1 MLIPRG
7 WAGETALSS
16 VDEPGCEGSCDW
28 GVGEGEL
35 WRRGE
40 GACAGGNAPG
50 TPAQTGSPCLG
61 WVSVF
66 LSLAL
71 GASPSGFP
79 AKLVGLFDFTVLR
92 QGLCGNLAIPS
103 ASVSLY
109 RPLGLCLIYAGFG
122 LGLPSWAAPN
132 LKDLLSFSV
141 DLPCVGLA
149 ISFSPPSVKLSPA
162 SHSPHLL

>member
-1 MLIPRG
+1 M
-7 WAGETALSS
+7 
-16 VDEPGCEGSCDW
+16 

-35 WRRGE
+35 RWRGE
-40 GACAGGNAPG
+40 GACAGVNARG
-50 TPAQTGSPCLG
+50 APAQTGSPCLG

-79 AKLVGLFDFTVLR
+79 AMLVCLFDFTFLPQV
-92 QGLCGNLAIPS
+92 LCGNLTVLS
-103 ASVSLY
+103 ASVSPCC
-109 RPLGLCLIYAGFG
+109 PLGLCLIYAGFG
-122 LGLPSWAAPN
+122 LGLSWAAPN
-132 LKDLLSFSV
+132 LKDLLSFNV
-141 DLPCVGLA
+141 DLPSRVGLA